1 MSQYS
6 MDHLPPIPPEST
18 MQVRPL
24 EPDRTYL
31 VSAFVQMGLG
41 LLLTALTA
49 FIFLVSGGALFIL
62 SHSTTLSLL
71 LLVAQLGIAVAF
83 GVMMQKAS
91 ANTLRLMFFAYA
103 VLTGITFSTL
113 GLVYTGSTL
122 FFAFIISA
130 VYYFCLAFVGLTTK
144 RDLNNLGLICLVGLI
159 VLLVSSLVLALF
171 GAGMN
176 IILYSAIGLILFT
189 GITCWDVQRMKTIM
203 ASMEGDEI
211 TKSKWTV
218 YFALELYLDFINIFL
233 YVLRLF
239 AAGSGSNS
247 RR

>member
-6 MDHLPPIPPEST
+6 MDHLPPIPPESA
-18 MQVRPL
+18 MQVHSL

-31 VSAFVQMGLG
+31 VSAFAQMGLG
-41 LLLTALTA
+41 LVLTALTA
-49 FIFLVSGGALFIL
+49 FIFLVSGGALYIL
-62 SHSTTLSLL
+62 SHPTLSLM

-103 VLTGITFSTL
+103 LLTGITFSSL

-122 FFAFIISA
+122 FYAFVISA
-130 VYYFCLAFVGLTTK
+130 VFYFCLAFVGLTTK
-144 RDLNNLGLICLVGLI
+144 RNLNNLGLICLVGLV
-159 VLLVSSLVLALF
+159 VLMISSLVLALF

-176 IILYSAIGLILFT
+176 IILYSAVGLILFT

-203 ASMEGDEI
+203 ATMEGDDAS
-211 TKSKWTV
+211 KSKWTV